1 MTKIQVKNVFEGIHC
16 YPNAPEEVAFLRNP
30 HRHRFV
36 VRTTIEVFG
45 DDRELE
51 FILVQRAIEKYVLT
65 ELGVDGTIDL
75 QQHSCEWFA
84 KFIRDFVWRRY
95 GDNRDVMIS
104 VFEDD
109 ENGAIVE
116 EFI

>member
-1 MTKIQVKNVFEGIHC
+1 MIQIQVKNVFEGIHS
-16 YPNAPEEVAFLRNP
+16 YPEAPDEVAFLRVS
-30 HRHRFV
+30 HRHQFV
-36 VRTTIEVFG
+36 VRTTIEVFS

-51 FILVQRAIEKYVLT
+51 FILVQRGIQKYVLT

-75 QQHSCEWFA
+75 QQHSCEWLA
-84 KFIRDFVWRRY
+84 EFICDYIVRRY
-95 GDNRDVMIS
+95 GGNRNVKVS

-116 EFI
+116 RYI